1 VATTHTHAPVFRALP
16 GLLLGKLGRGAY
28 NEFTE
33 ALKPIELT
41 PRHLGALFMLRQQG
55 PMSQQALLEAVGVD
69 PSKLVGVLNDLE
81 EDGLIL
87 RRRDP
92 VDRRRHIVE
101 ISAEG
106 EAKMQAAEEAVR
118 AVDERLLAGLDE
130 DDRARLFELLRRI
143 AENLGQERCAELGAP
158 GPEELRHA

>member
-1 VATTHTHAPVFRALP
+1 VFRALP

-41 PRHLGALFMLRQQG
+41 PRHLGALYMLRHG
-55 PMSQQALLEAVGVD
+55 PLSQQALIEAVGVD

-81 EDGLIL
+81 EGGLVL

-101 ISAEG
+101 ISGEG
-106 EAKMQAAEEAVR
+106 EAKMRAAEEAVR
-118 AVDERLLAGLDE
+118 TVDERLLAGLDD
-130 DDRARLFELLRRI
+130 DDRARLFDLLRRI
-143 AENLGQERCAELGAP
+143 AENLGQERCAELGTP